1 MWILQEEGMT
11 YYVTVENGASNHY
24 TATVIGWPN
33 CVAEGA
39 TREEAI
45 TRVKRRFTERLEQVE
60 IVPIEVESTHADPL
74 ARNDAHPW
82 ARFAGMYE
90 DNPLFEEVLDAIQ
103 IYRRTLDEDESVI

>member
-1 MWILQEEGMT
+1 MT
-11 YYVTVENGASNHY
+11 YYVTIENGAANCY

-60 IVPIEVESTHADPL
+60 IVLIGVESTLADPV
-74 ARNDAHPW
+74 ARSDAQPW
-82 ARFAGMYE
+82 ARFARMYK
-90 DNPLFEEVLDAIQ
+90 DNPLFDEVLDAIQ
-103 IYRRTLDEDESVI
+103 ACRRTIDEDASVIWPSVCVGY